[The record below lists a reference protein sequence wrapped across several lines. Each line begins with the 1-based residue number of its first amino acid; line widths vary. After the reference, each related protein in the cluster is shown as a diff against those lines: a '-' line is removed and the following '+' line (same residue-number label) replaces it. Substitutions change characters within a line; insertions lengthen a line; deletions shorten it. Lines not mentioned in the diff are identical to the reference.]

1 MMRGCFNVVM
11 SMMLLHGGADGASVI
26 SVEQFYSPS
35 ESSEVATSQRG
46 WLNGFG
52 EPEKV
57 CILAGMAAI
66 GSRSALGGYVIPCH
80 FGLPPTVKAHAA
92 PRVSLRVPSQPVL
105 PGVWVL
111 LIEGGRGSEFVA
123 THSSLYWIWPVK
135 KFPHW
140 TGGVH
145 GHGC

>member
-1 MMRGCFNVVM
+1 MRRGCSNVV
-11 SMMLLHGGADGASVI
+11 SLMLLHGCVNGASVI
-26 SVEQFYSPS
+26 SVEQFYTPS

-52 EPEKV
+52 GPEKV
-57 CILAGMAAI
+57 CILAGVAAI
-66 GSRSALGGYVIPCH
+66 GSLYTLGGYVIPWLFC
-80 FGLPPTVKAHAA
+80 LSPAVTAPAA
-92 PRVSLRVPSQPVL
+92 PRVSLRVLARPVL
-105 PGVWVL
+105 TGVWVL

-123 THSSLYWIWPVK
+123 TRRSLYWIWPVK

-145 GHGC
+145 GHRC

>member
-1 MMRGCFNVVM
+1 MM

-57 CILAGMAAI
+57 CILAGMVVI
-66 GSRSALGGYVIPCH
+66 GSLSAVGGYVIPWLFC
-80 FGLPPTVKAHAA
+80 LPPTVTPPAA
-92 PRVSLRVPSQPVL
+92 SRVSLRVLAQPVL
-105 PGVWVL
+105 TGVWVL

-123 THSSLYWIWPVK
+123 TRRSLYWIWPVK

-145 GHGC
+145 GHRC

>member
-1 MMRGCFNVVM
+1 MMRGCFNVV
-11 SMMLLHGGADGASVI
+11 SLLLLLYGCVNGASVI
-26 SVEQFYSPS
+26 SVEQFYSPL
-35 ESSEVATSQRG
+35 ESSDVATSQRG

-66 GSRSALGGYVIPCH
+66 SSLSTVGGYVIPCISR
-80 FGLPPTVKAHAA
+80 LSPTVEAFTASRV
-92 PRVSLRVPSQPVL
+92 PRRVPSQPVL
-105 PGVWVL
+105 TGVWVL
-111 LIEGGRGSEFVA
+111 LIEGGRGSGFVA
-123 THSSLYWIWPVK
+123 PRRSLYWIWSVK